1 MGTTCFESGRVKLD
15 EGYIYDATQYNS
27 KGQII
32 WAESEDLQVSA
43 FADILIHTLDVN
55 KNAWS
60 QIYCMVT
67 DLLYGQNSP
76 DHVDNFTIKMVYPC
90 TVEDSERD
98 ELFDND
104 MNMID
109 TFLDL
114 TGNEEMFEDKTR
126 KDVLLHF
133 ISNFLNE
140 PEIAEMLEDDET
152 TNEPKQN
159 NDFDSDSDFSDEFY
173 IDGEGYEWI

>member
-1 MGTTCFESGRVKLD
+1 
-15 EGYIYDATQYNS
+15 
-27 KGQII
+27 
-32 WAESEDLQVSA
+32 
-43 FADILIHTLDVN
+43 
-55 KNAWS
+55 
-60 QIYCMVT
+60 
-67 DLLYGQNSP
+67 
-76 DHVDNFTIKMVYPC
+76 MVYPC

-98 ELFDND
+98 EVFDNH

-114 TGNEEMFEDKTR
+114 IGNEEMFDDKTR
-126 KDVLLHF
+126 KDVLIYF

-152 TNEPKQN
+152 TNEPRYN

>member
-1 MGTTCFESGRVKLD
+1 
-15 EGYIYDATQYNS
+15 
-27 KGQII
+27 
-32 WAESEDLQVSA
+32 
-43 FADILIHTLDVN
+43 
-55 KNAWS
+55 
-60 QIYCMVT
+60 
-67 DLLYGQNSP
+67 
-76 DHVDNFTIKMVYPC
+76 MVYTC

-98 ELFDND
+98 EVFDND

-114 TGNEEMFEDKTR
+114 IGNEEMFDDQTR
-126 KDVLLHF
+126 KDVLIYF

-152 TNEPKQN
+152 TNEPKYN